1 MEPIT
6 KTDTF
11 GEVIQKPYKTLSE
24 IMHEL
29 LGLYWLA
36 EDNDGV
42 LDEELALAVDQLEG
56 EFSVKVDKVLMASK
70 SLEAQASHWKQRAD
84 AAASTAKALQRRS
97 DWLHEYVHSTMHNAK
112 IKKLQT
118 EHFPTVALHSNPPS
132 VVIENLQAFMEAY
145 KTDIEMVEVKYEPK
159 KAEAKRRLQAGKE
172 VIGCYL
178 VTENTHLRIK

>member
-42 LDEELALAVDQLEG
+42 LDEELAIAVEQLEG

-70 SLEAQASHWKQRAD
+70 SLEAQASHWKQRAE
-84 AAASTAKALQRRS
+84 AASSTAKALQKRA

-112 IKKLQT
+112 VKKLQT
-118 EHFPTVALHSNPPS
+118 EHFPTVALHANPPS
-132 VVIENLQAFMEAY
+132 VVIENLQAFIDAY
-145 KTDIEMVEVKYEPK
+145 RNDIEMVEVRYEPRK
-159 KAEAKRRLQAGKE
+159 SEAKKRLQAGQE
-172 VIGCYL
+172 VTGCRL
-178 VTENTHLRIK
+178 ITDNTHLRIK